1 MAIKDVLVYLDNDT
15 NCANRIT
22 STAKLCSKLGAHLA
36 GLYSYRMLK
45 VHPYPYTYL
54 PNSAFNTME
63 ENARQ
68 QQEETRALF
77 ASNTAAEDISAEFR
91 TVNDQFRT
99 VSDQFRTVN
108 DQLSNALS
116 IQSRY
121 ADLLV
126 VPGRYGK
133 NSNHNHDFQLA
144 EILPISACPVLVLP
158 EDQPAPTQLPKRVLV
173 AWNGSHESARA
184 LSLAMPI
191 LEQAE
196 QVDLV
201 SVSSDEAEASDI
213 AKHLTHHGIKVNV
226 HLVEGSSFNAGKTLL
241 NQAITLESELVV
253 MGAYGHS
260 RFREQVLGG
269 ATEYMIG
276 HASLPVLFSH

>member
-36 GLYSYRMLK
+36 GLYNYRMLK

-54 PNSAFNTME
+54 PSSAFDTMD
-63 ENARQ
+63 ENAKQ
-68 QQEETRALF
+68 QQEETKALF
-77 ASNTAAEDISAEFR
+77 ADNTTAEGISGEFR
-91 TVNDQFRT
+91 TVNDR
-99 VSDQFRTVN
+99 
-108 DQLSNALS
+108 LSNALS

-133 NSNHNHDFQLA
+133 NSNLNHDFQLA
-144 EILPISACPVLVLP
+144 ELLPISACPVLVLP
-158 EDQPAPTQLPKRVLV
+158 EEQPAPTQLPKRILV

-191 LEQAE
+191 LSQAE

-201 SVSSDEAEASDI
+201 SVASNEAEATDI
-213 AKHLTHHGIKVNV
+213 AKHLSHHGIKVNV
-226 HLVEGSSFNAGKTLL
+226 HPVEGSSFNAGKTLL
-241 NQAITLESELVV
+241 NQAMTLESELVV

-269 ATEYMIG
+269 ATEYMLG
-276 HASLPVLFSH
+276 HANLPVLFSH

>member
-1 MAIKDVLVYLDNDT
+1 MAIKDILVYLDNDT

-54 PNSAFNTME
+54 PNSAFDTMD

-68 QQEETRALF
+68 QHEETKALF
-77 ASNTAAEDISAEFR
+77 ADNTAAEDIAGEFR
-91 TVNDQFRT
+91 
-99 VSDQFRTVN
+99 SVN

-126 VPGRYGK
+126 VPGRYGN
-133 NSNHNHDFQLA
+133 NSNLNQDFELA

-191 LEQAE
+191 INQAE
-196 QVDLV
+196 QIDLV
-201 SVSSDEAEASDI
+201 SVASNEAEASDI
-213 AKHLTHHGIKVNV
+213 AKHLTHHGINVNV
-226 HLVEGSSFNAGKTLL
+226 HLVEGNSTNAGKTIL

-276 HASLPVLFSH
+276 HSSLPVLFSH

>member
-15 NCANRIT
+15 NCANRI
-22 STAKLCSKLGAHLA
+22 SATAKLCSKLGAHLA

-45 VHPYPYTYL
+45 VHPYPYAYL
-54 PNSAFNTME
+54 PNSAF
-63 ENARQ
+63 ENMDEKASQ
-68 QQEETRALF
+68 QHVETKALF
-77 ASNTAAEDISAEFR
+77 AKNTAAEDISGEFR
-91 TVNDQFRT
+91 TVK
-99 VSDQFRTVN
+99 
-108 DQLSNALS
+108 DQLSTALS

-126 VPGRYGK
+126 VPGRHGK
-133 NSNHNHDFQLA
+133 NSNLNHEFQLS

-158 EDQPAPTQLPKRVLV
+158 EDEPAPAQLPKRILV

-191 LEQAE
+191 LSQAE

-201 SVSSDEAEASDI
+201 SVASNEAEATDI
-213 AKHLTHHGIKVNV
+213 AKHLTYHGIKVNV
-226 HLVEGSSFNAGKTLL
+226 HPVEGSRFNAGKTLL
-241 NQAITLESELVV
+241 NQAMTLESELVV

-260 RFREQVLGG
+260 RFLEQILGG
-269 ATEYMIG
+269 ATEYMLD
-276 HASLPVLFSH
+276 HANLPVLFSH

>member
-1 MAIKDVLVYLDNDT
+1 MAIKDVLVYLDNDI

-22 STAKLCSKLGAHLA
+22 STAKLCSQLGAHLA
-36 GLYSYRMLK
+36 GLYCYRMMK

-54 PNSAFNTME
+54 PDSAFHTMDE
-63 ENARQ
+63 IARQ
-68 QQEETRALF
+68 QRNEIKAMFTEK
-77 ASNTAAEDISAEFR
+77 SDIEGISVEFR
-91 TVNDQFRT
+91 SVD
-99 VSDQFRTVN
+99 
-108 DQLSNALS
+108 DQLSTALS

-126 VPGRYGK
+126 VPGRYKK
-133 NSNHNHDFQLA
+133 NSNINHEFQIA

-158 EDQPAPTQLPKRVLV
+158 EEQPAPTQLPKRILV

-196 QVDLV
+196 QVDIV
-201 SVSSDEAEASDI
+201 SVATNEAEATDI
-213 AKHLTHHGIKVNV
+213 AKHIAHHGIKVNV
-226 HLVEGSSFNAGKTLL
+226 HPVEGSSSNAGKTLL
-241 NQAITLESELVV
+241 NQAMSLESDLIV

-260 RFREQVLGG
+260 RLREQLLGG
-269 ATEYMIG
+269 ATEYMLD
-276 HASLPVLFSH
+276 HANIPVMYSH